1 MPPRMLNV
9 VHVLLVLAGLGA
21 LGASAAGYGPAWLD
35 GAGAVAIGT
44 TYVWILAART
54 GGRVAVFAPL
64 ALVLGTATVV
74 LDNAVLRSGTAVM
87 TSAAGAVLGV
97 MATVPA
103 VRYMAV
109 VREVLLA
116 FLVAAIAAVAAV
128 GFEPQITLVRF
139 DYATLAVALVL
150 VLALVFRLG
159 AGLHGLGTRGLVV
172 VVIGGL
178 ALAIA
183 LVYGE
188 LLRRYG
194 TPGLVQSLVDAVHW
208 MRVNLGGAPRPLQA
222 LLGIPALAWGVHQRA
237 RRRQG
242 WWACAFGVVATAPVA
257 TLVLDPWLP
266 IRELLLTEL
275 YTLLVGLVI
284 GYVLIRLDLAFTGSR
299 GRGARRAEAASAV
312 RPEPRRT
319 QALL

>member
-1 MPPRMLNV
+1 ML
-9 VHVLLVLAGLGA
+9 HVLLVLAGIAA
-21 LGASAAGYGPAWLD
+21 LGLAAAEIGPSWLD
-35 GAGAVAIGT
+35 AVGAVLIGT
-44 TYVWILAART
+44 TYIWILAARS
-54 GGRVAVFAPL
+54 GGRAVIFTPL
-64 ALVLGTATVV
+64 ALGISVAAVV
-74 LDNAVLRSGTAVM
+74 VDNGVLRSGTAVM
-87 TSAAGAVLGV
+87 VSAAGAALGV

-103 VRYMAV
+103 AR
-109 VREVLLA
+109 
-116 FLVAAIAAVAAV
+116 FLVVIREMVLALVIAAIGAVAAV
-128 GFEPQITLVRF
+128 GFEPHITLNRF
-139 DYATLAVALVL
+139 YYATLVVALGLVVALVY
-150 VLALVFRLG
+150 RLG
-159 AGLHGLGTRGLVV
+159 AGFHGIGTRGLLVIAVGGVGLVV
-172 VVIGGL
+172 AV
-178 ALAIA
+178 A
-183 LVYGE
+183 YGE